1 MTELTRE
8 DRRFLENEGDPSEG
22 LNGTGKRNAK
32 HRREILE
39 EIERT
44 NETVKA
50 YLERH
55 LKLADPQHWVEQFVD
70 PALADRLLEDAGFIA
85 PMHRALKDFDFRSTL
100 TVLQYNL
107 KQGTLVFERGQVTP
121 HMVNAVRRIR
131 NDYEHYNTSL
141 NTREYREDINTI
153 RVFRSR
159 FQSDADI
166 AEEEYEATDLEGM
179 SASADEYDRRLSLL
193 QQRLD
198 DYALQLM
205 RLDEQASDRARTDER
220 QDRELQKQA
229 EADERQ
235 DSELDERAR
244 IDALHDERD
253 AAHDRRF
260 DAIEQEVSSLAAAV
274 DGVNGRVEVLGGR
287 AVALLGIAAVTGA
300 LTLFAAFVRRR

>member
-8 DRRFLENEGDPSEG
+8 DRRFLENEGDPAEG

-44 NETVKA
+44 NEVLKG

-55 LKLADPQHWVEQFVD
+55 LRLADPQRWVERFVD
-70 PALADRLLEDAGFIA
+70 PAFEDRLLEDAGFIA
-85 PMHRALKDFDFRSTL
+85 PAHRALEDFDFRSTL

-107 KQGTLVFERGQVTP
+107 KQGTLLFERGKVTV
-121 HMVNAVRRIR
+121 HMVNTVRRIR

-166 AEEEYEATDLEGM
+166 DEEEYAAKDLESM
-179 SASADEYDRRLSLL
+179 SESAEEYDRRLSLL
-193 QQRLD
+193 QRRLD

-205 RLDEQASDRARTDER
+205 RLDEQAVDRARSDER

-229 EADERQ
+229 KADERQ

-253 AAHDRRF
+253 AAHDRRL
-260 DAIEQEVSSLAAAV
+260 DAIEQEVSSLAGAV
-274 DGVNGRVEVLGGR
+274 DGVRRQVEALGGR
-287 AVALLGIAAVTGA
+287 AVALLGVAAVA
-300 LTLFAAFVRRR
+300 SVFSLLAAFARRR